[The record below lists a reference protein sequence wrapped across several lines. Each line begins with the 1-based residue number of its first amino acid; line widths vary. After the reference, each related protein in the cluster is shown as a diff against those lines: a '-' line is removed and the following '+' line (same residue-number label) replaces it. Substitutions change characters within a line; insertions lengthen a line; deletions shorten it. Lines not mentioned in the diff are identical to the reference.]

1 MCKKSDIILVDHYIS
16 QGHHVGMHPFVVI
29 EDKGG
34 EIQGVS
40 FDMIGNVISS
50 FKSEEQK
57 AKKLRYP
64 GNFPIVAEDK
74 NVPGGSPMDG
84 YIKADQLY
92 YFNKNKISYR
102 VIGSLDEQ
110 TFNDLIEFISK
121 GSFDLEAIVENL

>member
-16 QGHHVGMHPFVVI
+16 QGHPVGMHPFVVI

-40 FDMIGNVISS
+40 FDIIGNVISS

-64 GNFPIVAEDK
+64 GNFPIVAEEQ
-74 NVPGGSPMDG
+74 NVPGGRPLDG

-92 YFNKNKISYR
+92 YFDKSKISYR
-102 VIGSLDEQ
+102 VIGSVDQQ
-110 TFNDLIEFISK
+110 TFNDLLEFIQS
-121 GSFDLEAIVENL
+121 GNFSIEAITDNL

>member
-16 QGHHVGMHPFVVI
+16 QGRRVGMHPFVVI

-64 GNFPIVAEDK
+64 GNFPIIAEEQ
-74 NVPGGSPMDG
+74 NVPGGHSLDG

-92 YFNKNKISYR
+92 YFNKDKISYR
-102 VIGSLDEQ
+102 VIGSLEPD
-110 TFNDLIEFISK
+110 TFNSLIEFI
-121 GSFDLEAIVENL
+121 ENGDFTIEQITDNL

>member
-16 QGHHVGMHPFVVI
+16 QNQYIGKHPFVVI
-29 EDKGG
+29 DDEGG

-40 FDMIGNVISS
+40 FDLICNAMSS

-57 AKKLRYP
+57 AKKLSYP
-64 GNFPIVAEDK
+64 GNFSIIAEEQ
-74 NVPGGSPMDG
+74 NVPGGNSLDG

-102 VIGSLDEQ
+102 VIGSIDQ
-110 TFNDLIEFISK
+110 DTFNELIAFIQR
-121 GSFDLEAIVENL
+121 GNFTLEAITDNL